1 MFTGIVEEVGAIK
14 NIKRGQHSA
23 VLTIHA
29 KTVLEE
35 TRIGDSIAVNGI
47 CLTVTQLFPDGFSA
61 DVMHETLNRSS
72 LAGLT
77 AGSVVNLERA
87 MPADGRFGGHIVA
100 GHVDGV
106 GHIANI
112 RKDDTAVWYTVLA
125 GPEILRY
132 VVEKG
137 SITGMI
143 GPNGAGKSTT
153 FNMICGYYPP
163 TEGKIFYNGEDITN
177 KKAYEYTNMKIA
189 RTFQI
194 MKPLKNLSVLDNVTA
209 AAYFGHAGA
218 KSEKEAKERA
228 MEVLHFTGLY
238 EKRHVISKDM
248 GTPDQKRLEMA
259 RALATKPEVLFLD
272 ENMAGL
278 NPAETE
284 EAIQLIRKIN
294 ESGVTILLIEHHMD
308 LVMGIADRIYVL
320 DFGKL
325 IAQGTPEEIQNNER
339 VIDAYLGVADDAED

>member
-1 MFTGIVEEVGAIK
+1 MAEKPIIEVQGLT
-14 NIKRGQHSA
+14 KRF
-23 VLTIHA
+23 
-29 KTVLEE
+29 K
-35 TRIGDSIAVNGI
+35 
-47 CLTVTQLFPDGFSA
+47 
-61 DVMHETLNRSS
+61 
-72 LAGLT
+72 GLT
-77 AGSVVNLERA
+77 AVHDVS
-87 MPADGRFGGHIVA
+87 FS
-100 GHVDGV
+100 
-106 GHIANI
+106 
-112 RKDDTAVWYTVLA
+112 
-125 GPEILRY
+125 
-132 VVEKG
+132 VEKG

-238 EKRHVISKDM
+238 EKR
-248 GTPDQKRLEMA
+248 LEMA

-294 ESGVTILLIEHHMD
+294 ESGVTILLIEHIMKAVVSLCEKVIVLHH
-308 LVMGIADRIYVL
+308 GEKIAE
-320 DFGKL
+320 
-325 IAQGTPEEIQNNER
+325 GTPEQVMNDPYVME
-339 VIDAYLGVADDAED
+339 VYLGTKKEGASA

>member
-1 MFTGIVEEVGAIK
+1 MAEKPIIEVQGLT
-14 NIKRGQHSA
+14 KRF
-23 VLTIHA
+23 
-29 KTVLEE
+29 K
-35 TRIGDSIAVNGI
+35 
-47 CLTVTQLFPDGFSA
+47 
-61 DVMHETLNRSS
+61 
-72 LAGLT
+72 GLT
-77 AGSVVNLERA
+77 AVHDVS
-87 MPADGRFGGHIVA
+87 FS
-100 GHVDGV
+100 
-106 GHIANI
+106 
-112 RKDDTAVWYTVLA
+112 
-125 GPEILRY
+125 
-132 VVEKG
+132 VEKG

-153 FNMICGYYPP
+153 
-163 TEGKIFYNGEDITN
+163 FYNGEDITN

-294 ESGVTILLIEHHMD
+294 ESGVTILLIEHIMKAVVSLCEKVIVLHH
-308 LVMGIADRIYVL
+308 GEKIAE
-320 DFGKL
+320 
-325 IAQGTPEEIQNNER
+325 GTPEQVMNDPYVME
-339 VIDAYLGVADDAED
+339 VYLGTKKEGASA

>member
-1 MFTGIVEEVGAIK
+1 MAEKPIIEVQGLT
-14 NIKRGQHSA
+14 KRF
-23 VLTIHA
+23 
-29 KTVLEE
+29 K
-35 TRIGDSIAVNGI
+35 
-47 CLTVTQLFPDGFSA
+47 
-61 DVMHETLNRSS
+61 
-72 LAGLT
+72 GLT
-77 AGSVVNLERA
+77 AVHDVS
-87 MPADGRFGGHIVA
+87 FS
-100 GHVDGV
+100 
-106 GHIANI
+106 
-112 RKDDTAVWYTVLA
+112 
-125 GPEILRY
+125 
-132 VVEKG
+132 VEKG

-259 RALATKPEVLFLD
+259 RALATKRMVQEAEALDADAIVCVRYASAGVMQGAAEV
-272 ENMAGL
+272 MA
-278 NPAETE
+278 
-284 EAIQLIRKIN
+284 
-294 ESGVTILLIEHHMD
+294 
-308 LVMGIADRIYVL
+308 Y
-320 DFGKL
+320 
-325 IAQGTPEEIQNNER
+325 GTAVRFR
-339 VIDAYLGVADDAED
+339 V